1 MNMKT
6 MTSIS
11 MMKGMISM
19 PEDIDVEYEQEVAEF
34 FQSLGIH
41 QGPGDIQYRIIL
53 KVLGRNEGR
62 ITEFSEIRK
71 YTDQFADKGSIGSKM
86 KTVFQLEG
94 LADKVKRGGYTITD
108 KGVTAY
114 NFLKDSTAFYKKNK
128 RMGEIIERMP

>member
-1 MNMKT
+1 M
-6 MTSIS
+6 SD
-11 MMKGMISM
+11 
-19 PEDIDVEYEQEVAEF
+19 DIDVELENAVAEF
-34 FQSLGIH
+34 YQSLGIH
-41 QGPGDIQYRIIL
+41 QGPGDIQYRLIL
-53 KVLGRNEGR
+53 KVLGRNEGK

-94 LADKVKRGGYTITD
+94 LVEKVKRGGYVITD
-108 KGVTAY
+108 KGITAS